1 MGRQGNSIILHQ
13 VANQCLGMVVGTVVL
28 TCLYMLSLF
37 TCSDEFIVRV
47 QAQVMMRDDSSGGW
61 VPMGGGG
68 LSNVGLRKVT
78 RKNGEDLLHNEYLI
92 YGTRIADN
100 SVR

>member
-1 MGRQGNSIILHQ
+1 
-13 VANQCLGMVVGTVVL
+13 MVVGTVVL
-28 TCLYMLSLF
+28 TCLYMLFLF

>member
-1 MGRQGNSIILHQ
+1 MTPSSQPVCSSGGRYS
-13 VANQCLGMVVGTVVL
+13 
-28 TCLYMLSLF
+28 LYMLSLF

-100 SVR
+100 SVSQGENGLYI